1 MKISCTKKLL
11 DYLEITP
18 QTPGT
23 EDPLFALSANLLV
36 LNRRKCIAVFHEAS
50 GCGFLL
56 YGITAKDK
64 KNIQSKL
71 EAGLRNLLAS
81 ENISGDVIDRYL
93 ADCAFPAAL
102 CKNTDRSAVTRLN
115 HFCKRIEWLTNCYEP
130 DDTFQTMLLP
140 KINDDLRMMTVDGEK
155 EVFAV
160 YEELAR
166 LLQERYG
173 RLYHCRAG
181 VFDVTLK
188 LATPC
193 VRRVTVPLD
202 FPMYYLHDVIQQL
215 FLWQDYH
222 GHDFITK
229 VKKNGRPAQIVTDPA
244 MWEEGIFAFQ
254 DLEVLDEQKIR
265 LSDIFP
271 GTDRIFYEYDFG
283 DGWEHEI
290 RLVEIIEDADLPAP
304 VCTEM
309 TGDAPPEDCGGP
321 YGFAELQRILND
333 PKDPEYEEMR
343 EWCAGMRYWQKNIRL
358 INSNLRRRYLAGAW
372 DLYFRFA
379 DMDDAWE

>member
-140 KINDDLRMMTVDGEK
+140 KINDDLRMMTVDGET

-188 LATPC
+188 LETPC

-202 FPMYYLHDVIQQL
+202 FPMCYLHDIIQQL

-229 VKKNGRPAQIVTDPA
+229 VKKNGHPAQIVTDPA

>member
-130 DDTFQTMLLP
+130 DDTFQSMLLP
-140 KINDDLRMMTVDGEK
+140 KINDDLRMMTVDGET

-188 LATPC
+188 LETPC

-202 FPMYYLHDVIQQL
+202 FPMCYLHDIIQQL

-229 VKKNGRPAQIVTDPA
+229 VKKNGHPAQIVTDPA